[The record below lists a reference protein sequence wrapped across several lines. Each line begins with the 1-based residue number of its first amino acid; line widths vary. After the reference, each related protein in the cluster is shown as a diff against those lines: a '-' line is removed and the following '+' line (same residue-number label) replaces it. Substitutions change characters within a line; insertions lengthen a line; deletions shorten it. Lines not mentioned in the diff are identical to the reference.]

1 MTAFQELLEALR
13 QADKAVAGS
22 VDPKAGPKGEE
33 QQNALNRLKACMDS
47 GMPALSKPQAAAL
60 AQVLRRLMSS
70 NNTNLK
76 WTRMRARLAR
86 IGVPRAAH
94 PAPRAPRLD
103 LVS

>member
-1 MTAFQELLEALR
+1 MTDIQELLGALR
-13 QADKAVAGS
+13 QAEKAVAGS

-33 QQNALNRLKACMDS
+33 QQAALARLKACMDA
-47 GMPALSKPQAAAL
+47 GMPALSRTQAAAL
-60 AQVLRRLMSS
+60 AEVLRRLMAS
-70 NNTNLK
+70 NSTTLK